1 MANYPEKRDG
11 EFIEHLPHEECG
23 SSDGLAV
30 YEKDDG
36 TINGYCWACDTFVAH
51 PYPEGR
57 EKMEAPRPQLHMDWR
72 AEVEPL
78 KAGPLPDRG
87 LRDDTM
93 SYFGAKVAY
102 DQSDGRTI
110 SHHYYPIT
118 KGGVVSGY
126 KQRRVKDKHF
136 TSLGDCRGDTDLF
149 GYAQARDAGGK
160 KLFITEGELDAMALY
175 QVLVDANA
183 GTKWAHLKPSV
194 VSLTKGAA
202 GAAKEVGRCEHFI
215 SRFEEVILVFD
226 NDEAGRAA
234 SASVASLFPHKVKIV
249 TLSEKDACDMLKKKK
264 TKALRDA
271 VLFQGEQHKPDG
283 LKCIADLKDAMLKP
297 VQWGLSWPW
306 PKVTQDTY
314 GIRRGELYIFGA
326 GSGCGKTEA
335 FKEIIQH
342 VVHEHHNPVG
352 LFFLEEPA
360 ARTAKAIA
368 GKFANQRFH
377 IPDAGWKQEQLEEQ
391 YAIMAEE
398 NLIHIYDSF
407 GVKKWDSIKEKIRY
421 MVVVLGVKDIF
432 LDHLTALT
440 ADEPDERR
448 ALDTMLAE
456 MSSMA
461 EDLNFTFYAIS
472 HLTRPGQGR
481 KSHEEGGRVR
491 QADYRGS
498 GSIAFWA
505 HYMFA
510 LERNTQD
517 DDFDKRN
524 QVVFRCLKDRMS
536 GNATGS
542 TTVMKFDHDTGRLL
556 EAAHNLEGL
565 AY

>member
-1 MANYPEKRDG
+1 MAVPKEQG
-11 EFIEHLPHEECG
+11 EFIEHIGHEKCG

-30 YEKDDG
+30 YDKGDG
-36 TINGYCWACDTFVAH
+36 KIDGYCWACDTYVAE
-51 PYPEGR
+51 PYGDEGVPLK
-57 EKMEAPRPQLHMDWR
+57 EHKPQRDWR
-72 AEVEPL
+72 AEIAELGVADL
-78 KAGPLPDRG
+78 KDRG
-87 LRDDTM
+87 IRHDTLE
-93 SYFGAKVAY
+93 YFGVRVSWDEAT
-102 DQSDGRTI
+102 GRDVTD
-110 SHHYYPIT
+110 HYYPIT

-126 KQRRVKDKHF
+126 KKRRVKDKHF

-149 GYAQARDAGGK
+149 GYQQARDAGGK

-175 QVLVDANA
+175 QVLVDANK
-183 GTKWAHLKPSV
+183 GTKWSHLKPSV
-194 VSLTKGAA
+194 VSITKGAA
-202 GAAKEVGRCEHFI
+202 GASKEIGRAGAFV

-226 NDEAGRAA
+226 NDEAGRSSAA
-234 SASVASLFPHKVKIV
+234 SVSALFPDRVKIV
-249 TLSEKDACDMLKKKK
+249 TMSEKDACDMLKKGKE
-264 TKALRDA
+264 KALRDA
-271 VLFQGEQHKPDG
+271 VLFQGATHKPDG
-283 LKCIADLKDAMLKP
+283 LKTIADLKEAMLSP
-297 VQWGLSWPW
+297 VKWGLSWPW
-306 PKVTQDTY
+306 PHVTKSTY

-326 GSGCGKTEA
+326 GSGCGKTET
-335 FKEIIQH
+335 FKEVIQH

-368 GKFANQRFH
+368 GKFANRRFH
-377 IPDAGWKQEQLEEQ
+377 IPDSGWKQEELEEQ
-391 YAIMAEE
+391 YSIMAEE

-407 GVKKWDSIKEKIRY
+407 GVKKWDNIKEKIRY

-461 EDLNFTFYAIS
+461 EELNFTFYAIS

-491 QADYRGS
+491 QADFRGS

-510 LERNTQD
+510 LERNTQAE
-517 DDFDKRN
+517 DFDERN
-524 QVVFRCLKDRMS
+524 KVVFRCLKDRMS
-536 GNATGS
+536 GNATG
-542 TTVMKFDHDTGRLL
+542 TTVIMKYDHDTGRLL
-556 EAAHNLEGL
+556 EAVAELEGA

>member
-1 MANYPEKRDG
+1 MAQAKQEPG
-11 EFIEHLPHEECG
+11 EFIEHIPHADCG

-30 YEKDDG
+30 YEKADG
-36 TINGYCWACDTFVAH
+36 TINGYCWACDTYVKH
-51 PYPEGR
+51 PYGEEGV
-57 EKMEAPRPQLHMDWR
+57 KVDKPIKPRVDWQG
-72 AEVEPL
+72 EVAALPFADL
-78 KAGPLPDRG
+78 KDRG
-87 LRDDTM
+87 LRLDTLE
-93 SYFGAKVAY
+93 YFGVRVAF
-102 DQSDGRTI
+102 DQNTGSEI
-110 SHHYYPIT
+110 ESHYYPVT

-126 KQRRVKDKHF
+126 KKRRVKDKHF

-149 GYAQARDAGGK
+149 GYSQARDAGGK

-175 QVLVDANA
+175 QVLVDANK
-183 GTKWAHLKPSV
+183 GTKWSHLRPSV
-194 VSLTKGAA
+194 VSITKGAA
-202 GAAKEVGRCEHFI
+202 GATKEIGRCHHFI
-215 SRFEEVILVFD
+215 SRFEEVVLVFD

-234 SASVASLFPHKVKIV
+234 SSSVASLFPDKVKIV
-249 TLSEKDACDMLKKKK
+249 TLSEKDASDMLTKGKS
-264 TKALRDA
+264 KALRDA

-283 LKCIADLKDAMLKP
+283 LKTIMDLKDAMLKP
-297 VQWGLSWPW
+297 VEWGMTWPW
-306 PKVTQDTY
+306 PHVTKATY

-326 GSGCGKTEA
+326 GSGCGKTET
-335 FKEIIQH
+335 FKEVIQH

-368 GKFANQRFH
+368 GKFANRRFH
-377 IPDAGWKQEQLEEQ
+377 IPDAGWKQEELEEQ
-391 YAIMAEE
+391 YRIMAEQ

-407 GVKKWDSIKEKIRY
+407 GVKKWENIKEKIRY

-448 ALDTMLAE
+448 ALDTMLAD

-461 EDLNFTFYAIS
+461 EELNFTFYAIS

-491 QADYRGS
+491 QADFRGS

-510 LERNTQD
+510 LERNTQAD
-517 DDFDKRN
+517 EFEERN
-524 QVVFRCLKDRMS
+524 RVTFRCLKDRMS
-536 GNATGS
+536 GNATG
-542 TTVMKFDHDTGRLL
+542 TCVPLEYNHDTGRLL
-556 EAAHNLEGL
+556 ETEQVIDLEGVE
-565 AY
+565 Y